1 MRVESTNPMGTAPRI
16 APRSIVQFFRAAAW
30 VVLAASLGACSGQPS
45 GAGAQPV
52 TDTDGGV
59 TDVAADGG
67 LPDSVDCP
75 GPASIGAMDLVAAWQ
90 AHQPTTA
97 ELNETAFMWALA
109 IQTVANGGLDPETQ
123 AVVEAALAD
132 PTQANLFGAQVP
144 GLYPALFNGCD
155 LADDAGPSDHRHIVH
170 TMHYPFQCSDDC
182 RASLDQLL
190 QYYGIYGNVLQAL
203 GQKLGADVGNIL
215 GNVISAT
222 GNGGTLKAAVDAYE
236 STNTAYNIVTTVGG
250 AIANSAAVSGA
261 VAALAGAEV
270 PAAALE
276 ALAAFINLPVA
287 AAKTVAL
294 ANLINACIAWKADP
308 KNGCTVSTIT
318 GVASSPG
325 WDGSTMTITFQA
337 TATAVSGYPGV
348 AMAFSGTAKLSWAG
362 ISTMTSE
369 QRTCSDTGTTA
380 TCTLSETAMPLAA
393 TMPIMGSV
401 MVNSDGTLDVGLE
414 GAGVSTPVQDTVVE
428 QCPCT
433 FGSWG
438 STDTTNTTLTPF
450 EVIGLCAGGNGWT
463 LTSGKYDKTWTSQSG
478 VGQCHIQAR

>member
-1 MRVESTNPMGTAPRI
+1 MGTAPRI

-222 GNGGTLKAAVDAYE
+222 GNGGRSRQR
-236 STNTAYNIVTTVGG
+236 STPTRARTPRTT
-250 AIANSAAVSGA
+250 SSPRSGA
-261 VAALAGAEV
+261 PSRTPRRSAGPSPRSQA
-270 PAAALE
+270 PRSRR
-276 ALAAFINLPVA
+276 PPSRR
-287 AAKTVAL
+287 
-294 ANLINACIAWKADP
+294 WP
-308 KNGCTVSTIT
+308 PSSTCP
-318 GVASSPG
+318 SLRRRP
-325 WDGSTMTITFQA
+325 W
-337 TATAVSGYPGV
+337 P
-348 AMAFSGTAKLSWAG
+348 W
-362 ISTMTSE
+362 
-369 QRTCSDTGTTA
+369 RT
-380 TCTLSETAMPLAA
+380 
-393 TMPIMGSV
+393 
-401 MVNSDGTLDVGLE
+401 
-414 GAGVSTPVQDTVVE
+414 
-428 QCPCT
+428 
-433 FGSWG
+433 
-438 STDTTNTTLTPF
+438 
-450 EVIGLCAGGNGWT
+450 
-463 LTSGKYDKTWTSQSG
+463 
-478 VGQCHIQAR
+478 